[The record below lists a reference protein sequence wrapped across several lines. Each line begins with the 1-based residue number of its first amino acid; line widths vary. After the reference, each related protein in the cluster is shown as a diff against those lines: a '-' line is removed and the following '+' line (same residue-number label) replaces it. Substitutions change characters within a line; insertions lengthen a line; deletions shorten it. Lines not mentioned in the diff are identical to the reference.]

1 MLTLDRTVDEL
12 SDAERW
18 EATIARDARYDGR
31 FVLAVRSTGI
41 YCRPSCSARKPRREN
56 VSFFNDPESAEAAGY
71 RACKR
76 CRPNGLSA
84 DAKIVERAC
93 EYIRRSDH
101 TPSLSEIGA
110 HVGLSPFHLQRI
122 FKRVMGVSPKQYA
135 DSCRMERF
143 KTQLREQSTVTNAL
157 YEAGYGSSSCVYER
171 VVTHLGMTPGTYRKG
186 GAGMEIAYTI
196 CDSPLGRLL
205 VGATDAGICA
215 VYLNDRDEVL
225 EHALH
230 QEYPAAEFRRGD
242 HELYDW
248 AQTIV
253 AYLNGWQPHLDL
265 PLDLR
270 GTAFQLRV
278 WQAMREIPYGETWTY
293 TKLAEHIGQPKA
305 ARAVGQACATNPTA
319 LIVPC
324 HRVVNSGVADPS
336 DESKP
341 TGYRWGAERKRALL
355 KMEREHKNAEAQ
367 TEVNRSEQVTA

>member
-1 MLTLDRTVDEL
+1 MLDRVADEL
-12 SDAERW
+12 TDAERW
-18 EATIARDARYDGR
+18 EATLARDARYDGR

-41 YCRPSCSARKPRREN
+41 YCRPSCSARKPHREN
-56 VSFFNDPESAEAAGY
+56 VAFYDDPDSAEAAGF

-76 CRPNGLSA
+76 CRPNALSA
-84 DAKIVERAC
+84 DAKVVARAC
-93 EYIRRSDH
+93 QYIRESDQ
-101 TPSLSEIGA
+101 TPTLSEIGA

-143 KTQLREQSTVTNAL
+143 KAQLRERSTVTDAL

-171 VVTHLGMTPGTYRKG
+171 VITHLGMTPATYRKG
-186 GAGMEIAYTI
+186 GAGMEISYTI

-215 VYLNDRDEVL
+215 VYLNDSDVVL
-225 EHALH
+225 EHALR
-230 QEYPAAEFRRGD
+230 QEYPAATFRRVHQEL
-242 HELYDW
+242 HEW
-248 AQTIV
+248 TQSII
-253 AYLNGWQPHLDL
+253 AYLSGWQPHLDL

-278 WQAMREIPYGETWTY
+278 WQALREIPYGETWTY
-293 TKLAEHIGQPKA
+293 MELAEHIGQPKA

-324 HRVVNSGVADPS
+324 HRVVNAGVVDPAAETS
-336 DESKP
+336 P
-341 TGYRWGAERKRALL
+341 TGYRWGADRKRALL
-355 KMEREHKNAEAQ
+355 RMEREHRSVEAEAA
-367 TEVNRSEQVTA
+367 VNPPEEVTA